1 MTVIQVYIRVYKHVI
16 KPFNL
21 VWTKTMQISTK
32 IWGSPIMILSLLSCS
47 FSSLAISPL
56 VLF

>member
-16 KPFNL
+16 KPLNL

-32 IWGSPIMILSLLSCS
+32 IWGSPMLILSLLSFS

-56 VLF
+56 VFF